1 LHSHSHC
8 TEERARKSRIVDM
21 LLDDLVAL
29 IEADENADS
38 QRLAERANIQRIISE
53 RKMPLGSEPAEE
65 AAAAPTPSPSTTAAH
80 TACVQA
86 APASSSYL
94 DSCVKAINLDSCVK
108 AMGWKHAIMLRLVC
122 KGTSEGSGEGWSTL
136 CEVMASD
143 LGLFLP
149 RNSSGTY
156 VKNKKIFFE
165 HLYPARNKWAES
177 EVASDFK
184 IRVGVRFKPGPPL
197 SNRDLVL
204 PLHQRLKM
212 LKKGEKISFEEAK
225 GERGLPVELIEQ
237 LARTGVEVDADVLQM
252 LQEAKQLACTVQNA
266 ETAARNEDRVYTKD
280 EGAWESEGGGTVRG
294 LTEEETRRV
303 AETSGALMGGEGGS
317 AATGRTSDQGGAVEE
332 HGSDENE
339 GQRRSKGKPRVLAV
353 LPCKV
358 VLYVPGLGV
367 RPFHF
372 VKTFDG
378 QKATQQ
384 GVYEE
389 YAQDAVVSALNGF
402 NACFM
407 AYGQTGSGK
416 SHSTF
421 GPQGILDRDIPEFGE
436 ISCDYGVVVRAACD
450 VLDSARMARGSRCA
464 FPMDIQVSMQ
474 YIQVYNENITDL
486 LGGGNVALRTGE
498 AGKVVLQ
505 GAAEAAVSSR
515 GELIKLLRQGEAR
528 KRFAATAM
536 NDHSSRAH
544 TIVVLHLLHK
554 TERGGG
560 GLVRSELHMV
570 DLAGCEQIK
579 KSKVTGQAK
588 REAVGINSSLCVL
601 KKCIRALNEDKGHIP
616 YMESKLTMLLRPAF
630 GGSSRTYAL
639 ITGSTDDRH
648 MEETLQAV
656 RFGEE
661 CSMISNHAR
670 QAASSL
676 EGAAKA
682 IDAALEQC
690 ESGMRSLEQRGKTH
704 LAAFAKLKE
713 RFASL
718 SRKRAD
724 LAMPSRV
731 GATVSAS

>member
-1 LHSHSHC
+1 
-8 TEERARKSRIVDM
+8 M
-21 LLDDLVAL
+21 LEDLVAL

-38 QRLAERANIQRIISE
+38 RRLAERANIQRIVSE
-53 RKMPLGSEPAEE
+53 RKAPLTTCC
-65 AAAAPTPSPSTTAAH
+65 AAPTAASPPPSVAAPSSSDTAA
-80 TACVQA
+80 AGQPVSRKA
-86 APASSSYL
+86 APAPLTYL
-94 DSCVKAINLDSCVK
+94 DSCVKALMHPETLR
-108 AMGWKHAIMLRLVC
+108 AMGWRHAIKLRLVC
-122 KGTSEGSGEGWSTL
+122 KGCSEGGDDGWSTL
-136 CEVMASD
+136 CDVIASD

-149 RNSSGTY
+149 NNSSGTF
-156 VKNKKIFFE
+156 VKSKKTFFE

-177 EVASDFK
+177 DATTDFK

-237 LARTGVEVDADVLQM
+237 LARSGVDVDADVLQM
-252 LQEAKQLACTVQNA
+252 LQEAKQLACTVHNA

-280 EGAWESEGGGTVRG
+280 EGIWESEGGGTVRG

-303 AETSGALMGGEGGS
+303 ADLNGAQVGSEGAGAGSRRQSDEGGK
-317 AATGRTSDQGGAVEE
+317 GEE
-332 HGSDENE
+332 EANDEENQ

-384 GVYEE
+384 SVYEE
-389 YAQDAVVSALNGF
+389 YAQGAVVSALNGF

-416 SHSTF
+416 SHTTF
-421 GPQGILDRDIPEFGE
+421 GPQGILDRE
-436 ISCDYGVVVRAACD
+436 ISETGAISDDYGVVVRAACE
-450 VLDSARMARGSRCA
+450 VLDGARVARSNGQASSV
-464 FPMDIQVSMQ
+464 DIQVSMQ

-486 LGGGNVALRTGE
+486 LGGGHVAIRTGE
-498 AGKVVLQ
+498 AGKVILQ
-505 GAAEAAVSSR
+505 GAAEASVASR

-528 KRFAATAM
+528 KRYAATAM

-554 TERGGG
+554 TNRQGG

-579 KSKVTGQAK
+579 KSKVVETAH
-588 REAVGINSSLCVL
+588 NDDDSLCAEPF
-601 KKCIRALNEDKGHIP
+601 KK
-616 YMESKLTMLLRPAF
+616 
-630 GGSSRTYAL
+630 
-639 ITGSTDDRH
+639 
-648 MEETLQAV
+648 
-656 RFGEE
+656 
-661 CSMISNHAR
+661 
-670 QAASSL
+670 
-676 EGAAKA
+676 
-682 IDAALEQC
+682 
-690 ESGMRSLEQRGKTH
+690 
-704 LAAFAKLKE
+704 
-713 RFASL
+713 
-718 SRKRAD
+718 
-724 LAMPSRV
+724 
-731 GATVSAS
+731 